1 MLTLFFVDDLPRK
14 VGSTYEFDSDDA
26 QHAIRVLRMSAGEVF
41 MLSDG
46 QGKWSKVKIFAVKKK
61 SLEVEVVESGIEDP
75 LAILFTVVQALP
87 KGDRL
92 KECIEMLTEGG
103 VDTIIPWSAQRSIGK
118 AEKGVEKLQVTAR
131 EASKQSRRLFIPVV
145 TDVAN
150 TSKVLELIAGHDLVL
165 VFHES
170 AISKVSEI
178 ITKKCFESKKVMIII
193 GPEGGITNEELELF
207 KSAGAN
213 VALMGRPILR
223 SAHAGLAAMSAV
235 NALLKVW

>member
-14 VGSTYEFDSDDA
+14 VGSTYEFDSEDS
-26 QHAIRVLRMSAGEVF
+26 QHAIRVLRMGAGEIF

-61 SLEVEVVESGIEDP
+61 SLEVEVVETGMQDP
-75 LAILFTVVQALP
+75 LEISFTVVQALP

-103 VDTIIPWSAQRSIGK
+103 VDTIIPWAAQRSIGK

-131 EASKQSRRLFIPVV
+131 EASKQSRRLFIPAVS
-145 TDVAN
+145 DVAS
-150 TSKVLELIAGHDLVL
+150 TAKLIELIAVHDLVL

-170 AISKVSEI
+170 ATSKVSEI
-178 ITKKCFESKKVMIII
+178 VTKKYFESKKVMIII

-207 KSAGAN
+207 KSAGAK

-235 NALLKVW
+235 NALVKVW

>member
-14 VGSTYEFDSDDA
+14 VGSSYEFDSDDA

-61 SLEVEVVESGIEDP
+61 SLEVEVMETGIQNP
-75 LAILFTVVQALP
+75 LEVSFTVVQALP

-92 KECIEMLTEGG
+92 KESIELLTEGG

-131 EASKQSRRLFIPVV
+131 EASKQSRRLFIPDV
-145 TDVAN
+145 TDLAN
-150 TSKVLELIAGHDLVL
+150 TSKVVELIPQHDLVL

-170 AISKVSEI
+170 AKSKVSEI
-178 ITKKCFESKKVMIII
+178 VTRKYIESRSVMIII
-193 GPEGGITNEELELF
+193 GPEGGITDEELELF
-207 KSAGAN
+207 KSAGAK

-235 NALLKVW
+235 NALIKVW